1 MVAPKKEEPIT
12 TDAPGSEALPRVSTK
27 HVFRECARLSP
38 AILAHFLH
46 RHSRRRFIPRLDR

>member
-38 AILAHFLH
+38 AILAHFL
-46 RHSRRRFIPRLDR
+46 PPTLAAQVYPTT